1 MKRGHKMETRKT
13 FALIILITL
22 IFLGGCASPSSPAGD
37 AQPQPTPSE
46 TVTQRAP
53 SETFIPSAT
62 AIKVIPTDSP
72 IPMHT
77 PTEAIPTEIS
87 TPKPQRTL
95 IPIKTYSDI
104 QYGATQNQI
113 LDVYQPQIEG
123 QTLPTLVLIHGSGSG
138 KFYMIDTAEYFAR
151 HGYAVVVYN
160 KGLGTYSRNE
170 QDSFCALA
178 WVHANADTYGFDTQR
193 IVPVGFSLGG
203 ALAAF
208 LGTVDDPVKYMENC
222 PHTVPVEDLMRAVI
236 TVAGFFDY
244 SLWIPGAQEGGL
256 IYSYF
261 GPPNEHMEEIQ
272 EASPITWVDGS
283 EPPFLLIHGEND
295 GTVDPAQS
303 EMFAARLTE
312 AGVAVELLM
321 QPNLIHDSITTS
333 PKVLIPI
340 RDFLTDLFSE

>member
-1 MKRGHKMETRKT
+1 METRKT

-22 IFLGGCASPSSPAGD
+22 IFLGGCASPSSLAGD
-37 AQPQPTPSE
+37 AQSQAAPSE
-46 TVTQRAP
+46 TVTQIAP
-53 SETFIPSAT
+53 TETFIPSAT
-62 AIKVIPTDSP
+62 ATEVIVPTDSP
-72 IPMHT
+72 LPSQT

-123 QTLPTLVLIHGSGSG
+123 QALPTLVLIHGSGSG

-151 HGYAVVVYN
+151 QGYAVVVYN
-160 KGLGTYSRNE
+160 KGLGTYPRNE

-178 WVHANADTYGFDTQR
+178 WIHANADTYGFDTQR

-208 LGTVDDPVKYMENC
+208 LGTVDDPGKYMEDC
-222 PHTVPVEDLMRAVI
+222 PHPLPVEDFMRAVI

-244 SLWIPGAQEGGL
+244 SLWIPNAQEDGL

-303 EMFAARLTE
+303 EMFAARLTD

-333 PKVLIPI
+333 LNVLIPI